1 VTNNEFETN
10 DLEADE
16 FDSNKFEA
24 NEFEALF
31 LTASQGDKVALDQL
45 FAVVYPTLKK
55 IARGYLHSEGKNQ
68 TLQATALVNEA
79 YLKLAATYKLKWEDR
94 KHFLTIA
101 ARSMRQVLVD
111 YARARNADKRGPE
124 AERIQLATQQLFAI
138 EGGDRHLLE
147 LDHALDTLEK
157 IEPRQAMVVNMRYF
171 AGLSIEE
178 TAESLNISP
187 ATAKR
192 DWTVARLWLLHELEA

>member
-1 VTNNEFETN
+1 MQNN
-10 DLEADE
+10 DLETLIL
-16 FDSNKFEA
+16 K
-24 NEFEALF
+24 
-31 LTASQGDKVALDQL
+31 ASEGDKTALDQV

-55 IARGYLHSEGKNQ
+55 IAHGYLYSEGKNQ
-68 TLQATALVNEA
+68 TLQATALVNEV

-101 ARSMRQVLVD
+101 ARSMRHVLVD
-111 YARARNADKRGPE
+111 YARVRNADKRGAG
-124 AERIQLATQQLFAI
+124 AEKIQLVTQHFVDVIDSDQ
-138 EGGDRHLLE
+138 HLID

-178 TAESLNISP
+178 TAQALNISA

-192 DWTVARLWLLHELEA
+192 DWTVARLWLLHELEAK